1 MSDQPQII
9 VTRPESEG
17 VEQAKELLEQGNPSA
32 ADLTPEEEAFYKQRC
47 EELCKAHNTINVHCY
62 VSAQRGADGNRVVGY
77 FKEPSFETKLI
88 ILDKANQFTPL
99 LAAHELMQSTLIRE
113 ASSVEI
119 TSELPTFDPFRIGAV
134 MFCLYIIKVH
144 NNVLKKN

>member
-1 MSDQPQII
+1 MLNQEQIVI
-9 VTRPESEG
+9 NPPENES
-17 VEQAKELLEQGNPSA
+17 VEQAKELVEQANPSA
-32 ADLTPEEEAFYKQRC
+32 ADLTPEEESFYKKRC
-47 EELCKAHNTINVHCY
+47 EELCKEHNTINVHCY

-99 LAAHELMQSTLIRE
+99 LAAHELMQATLIRE

-119 TSELPTFDPFRIGAV
+119 TSELPTFDAFRIGAV